1 MKKLLALAL
10 VVFGLA
16 ACQTEP
22 EGFDVT
28 VNGEVPVTVTVDLS
42 DAVGT
47 RANSAEG
54 AIDNKVV
61 TSNDYTL
68 RYALQVFNENGTAS
82 KDIKYKY
89 TDATSVA
96 FDLRL
101 VPNRNYKFVVWA
113 DIVDENQNP
122 TDGDE
127 CTPLHYA
134 IVDDLRNITL
144 VPGSWKAMDETRD
157 AYTGVYNANNFKA
170 TDNITIKLKRPFAKL
185 RVVTTDIAELFDGV
199 VPDNAV
205 ATYTTK
211 HRRSF
216 DAFTQK
222 AGEATLQGVQHTF
235 NISGYNEVDDAVAT
249 NKTLFVDYFFAAD
262 QDDVVNFTLDVK
274 EANGTTIKENTFNT
288 PIPVKRNF
296 LTTIKGNVL
305 TEGNK
310 INVDIDDNFGENQ
323 ENQENWGTISSQT
336 ELNAAVAAG
345 GLYKVINLITLTNS
359 GAGTTAV
366 RFAATPTAVE
376 TVIDLNGYT
385 ITAKNTDDDKA
396 LITVAAGNTLTF
408 TGEGNVILTSDS
420 TGDLID
426 NKGTVNI
433 DGGTFENNSTNSD
446 TKLIENSNDAVV
458 NVTGGSIDLDEEV
471 DGGATTDYLAQLAE
485 AFANGGVYEL
495 PTDLTLSEPLTLA
508 AGKTLTLNLN
518 GKTIKQSQAQTGAY
532 SMITN
537 NGTLTI
543 KGNGT
548 IDYADTADLTADI
561 NYVSN
566 AIQNNGVLTIED
578 ATIIN
583 SSTDSVADYGFPHC
597 IDNSGT
603 LTINSGTLTN
613 KTKYSSI
620 RIWCTTDDD
629 TNVTIN
635 GGTFNGCIDFH
646 NVSANANKGTL
657 TINNGVFNAEK
668 NAVRLVGFGV
678 DVDELNGYIKG
689 GVFNGNITLRNY
701 TSGEFNSQVFFI
713 SGGTFSNDPSAFV
726 AESYEAVEQNG
737 VWVVTPSYSVE
748 GDVYTIYTANGLKW
762 LAQEVNKYSNYEY
775 PFKDKTVKLN
785 NDIDLGGIEWTPIGD
800 YRFSANR
807 FCGTFD
813 GQGYTISNFKITKK
827 TDKDDANKSSY
838 GFFGNMEGTVKNLT
852 ISNATVSSYAYCGAL
867 IGRVNNGTVEN
878 CHVINSNVS
887 CSYWQA
893 GGMIGQANDAVT
905 VKDCTISNSTVTGAS
920 AIGGLIGPFSVTDKG
935 SNGEPAIVQNCKVIN
950 CEIIQDGSFGES
962 YDKYFGSMFAYLD
975 AEDGS
980 IIEIENCVAEDTTV
994 KGEEG
999 ELAYSITGKTIY
1011 INGVRYVSTSEHLQ
1025 DAFDDGDTNIKFH
1038 SDITGDVEITQ
1049 KSGVNVVIDGAN
1061 KKFAGVMTTYGK
1073 GYNNT
1078 RTETLTIKNINF
1090 EAKAGASSCIV
1101 SPDRSKHN
1109 AYSYSHNVTVENCT
1123 FTDLDGTVN
1132 CAAVR
1137 HEDGGDWNWVIR
1149 GCTVDSTMHSILQ
1162 VNNVEGKLTIDDC
1175 EVYSKN
1181 GANLNSCTNVEM
1193 TECNFDVKGYALR
1206 FGVNS
1211 GGNLGTAKTYLVKDS
1226 TLKSACDDGDAV
1238 IMFRASAVDANLTLT
1253 NTSLVGTTEISG
1265 NTEATT
1271 IVRN

>member
-28 VNGEVPVTVTVDLS
+28 VNGEVPVTVTVDLA

-47 RANSAEG
+47 RANSAAG

-61 TSNDYTL
+61 ESPDYTL

-82 KDIKYKY
+82 KVIKYKY
-89 TDATSVA
+89 TDEKSVA

-113 DIVDENQNP
+113 DIVDATQTLTE
-122 TDGDE
+122 DVKCDD
-127 CTPLHYA
+127 LHYA
-134 IVDDLRNITL
+134 IGADLRNITL
-144 VPGSWKAMDETRD
+144 VADSWKAMDETRD
-157 AYTGVYNANNFKA
+157 AYTGVYDADDFNAA
-170 TDNITIKLKRPFAKL
+170 QNITIKLTRPFAKL

-199 VPDNAV
+199 VPAKAV
-205 ATYTTK
+205 ATYSTK
-211 HRRSF
+211 HRTSF
-216 DAFTQK
+216 DAFAKT
-222 AGEATLQGVQHTF
+222 AGEATLSGVEHTF
-235 NISGYNEVDDAVAT
+235 DIAGYNEGDDAVAT

-262 QDDVVNFTLDVK
+262 QDDVVNFTLDVQ
-274 EANGTTIKENTFNT
+274 EANGTTIKKNTFNT

-310 INVDIDDNFGENQ
+310 ISIDIDDNFGENQ
-323 ENQENWGTISSQT
+323 ENQENWGTISSQA
-336 ELNAAVAAG
+336 ELDAAVAAG

-366 RFAATPTAVE
+366 RFAATRAAVE

-385 ITAKNTDDDKA
+385 ITAKNTGTDA
-396 LITVAAGNTLTF
+396 LITVEEGNTLTF
-408 TGEGNVILTSDS
+408 TGSGTIKLTDDS
-420 TGDLID
+420 TGSFIKVEDGA
-426 NKGTVNI
+426 NVNI
-433 DGGTFENNSTNSD
+433 EGATLEDDNPNVDIFEGEGDVVDYVALLKKAFADADGGEY
-446 TKLIENSNDAVV
+446 I
-458 NVTGGSIDLDEEV
+458 
-471 DGGATTDYLAQLAE
+471 
-485 AFANGGVYEL
+485 L
-495 PTDLTLSEPLTLA
+495 PTDVTLSEPLTLA
-508 AGKTLTLNLN
+508 AGKTLILNLN

-566 AIQNNGVLTIED
+566 VIWNNGVLTIED

-583 SSTDSVADYGFPHC
+583 SSTDNVADYGYPHC
-597 IDNSGT
+597 IDNYGT

-646 NVSANANKGTL
+646 NVNGNANKGTL

-668 NAVRLVGFGV
+668 NAVRLLGFGV

-748 GDVYTIYTANGLKW
+748 GNVYTIYTVNGLKW
-762 LAQEVNKYSNYEY
+762 LAQEVNQYSNYEY

-827 TDKDDANKSSY
+827 TDKDDSNKSSY

-867 IGRVNNGTVEN
+867 IGRINNGTVEN

-920 AIGGLIGPFSVTDKG
+920 AIGGLIGPLTVDDDG

-962 YDKYFGSMFAYLD
+962 YDKKFGSMFAYLD
-975 AEDGS
+975 AGDNS
-980 IIEIENCVAEDTTV
+980 IIKIENCVAEDTTV

-1038 SDITGDVEITQ
+1038 SDIEGDVEITQ
-1049 KSGVNVVIDGAN
+1049 KNGVNVVIDGAN

-1073 GYNNT
+1073 GYDKT

-1090 EAKAGASSCIV
+1090 EAKAGAASCIV

-1206 FGVNS
+1206 FGVNT
-1211 GGNLGTAKTYLVKDS
+1211 GGNLGTAKTYLIKDS

>member
-47 RANSAEG
+47 RADSAEG
-54 AIDNKVV
+54 AIDNGVV
-61 TSNDYTL
+61 TSDDYTL

-82 KDIKYKY
+82 KDIMYKY
-89 TDATSVA
+89 SENTSVA

-101 VPNRNYKFVVWA
+101 VPDRPYKFVVWA
-113 DIVDENQNP
+113 DIVDANQNP

-134 IVDDLRNITL
+134 IGTDLRNITL
-144 VPGSWKAMDETRD
+144 IKDSWKAMDETRD
-157 AYTGVYNANNFKA
+157 AYTGVCGTDSFNAA
-170 TDNITIKLKRPFAKL
+170 QNITIKLERPFAKL

-199 VPDNAV
+199 IPDNAV

-216 DAFTQK
+216 DAFAQK
-222 AGEATLQGVQHTF
+222 AGEAELQNVNHTF
-235 NISGYNEVDDAVAT
+235 DITGYDEGDDADT
-249 NKTLFVDYFFAAD
+249 ENNKTLFVDYFFAAD

-274 EANGTTIKENTFNT
+274 EEDGTTIKSNTFNT

-296 LTTIKGNVL
+296 LTTIKGNIL
-305 TEGNK
+305 TEGSN

-323 ENQENWGTISSQT
+323 ENWGTISSQA
-336 ELNAAVAAG
+336 ELKAAVDNG
-345 GLYKVINLITLTNS
+345 GKYIVIADLDINNG
-359 GAGTTAV
+359 GAGTAAV
-366 RFAATPTAVE
+366 RFAATRAAVE
-376 TVIDLNGYT
+376 TVIDLNGKT
-385 ITAKNTDDDKA
+385 ITVKNTGTNA
-396 LITVAAGNTLTF
+396 LITVEDGNTLTF
-408 TGEGNVILTSDS
+408 TGSGTIKLTDDS
-420 TGDLID
+420 TGSFIKVEDGANVNIEGATLEDD
-426 NKGTVNI
+426 NTTVNI
-433 DGGTFENNSTNSD
+433 FEG
-446 TKLIENSNDAVV
+446 EGAVV
-458 NVTGGSIDLDEEV
+458 DYVALLKKAFEE
-471 DGGATTDYLAQLAE
+471 
-485 AFANGGVYEL
+485 ANGGEYIL
-495 PTDLTLSEPLTLA
+495 PTDVTLSEPLTLD

-537 NGTLTI
+537 KGTLTI

-566 AIQNNGVLTIED
+566 AIQNSGVLTIED

-583 SSTDSVADYGFPHC
+583 SSTDDVADYGFPHC

-603 LTINSGTLTN
+603 LTINSGTFTN

-646 NVSANANKGTL
+646 NVNGDPNKGTL

-668 NAVRLVGFGV
+668 NAVRLLGFGV
-678 DVDELNGYIKG
+678 DVDELNCYIKG
-689 GVFNGNITLRNY
+689 GVFNGDITLRNY

-748 GDVYTIYTANGLKW
+748 DDVYTIYTANGLKW
-762 LAQEVNKYSNYEY
+762 LAQEVNQYSNYEY

-813 GQGYTISNFKITKK
+813 GQDHTISNFKITKK
-827 TDKDDANKSSY
+827 TDKNDSNKSSY

-867 IGRVNNGTVEN
+867 IGRTNNGTVEN

-920 AIGGLIGPFSVTDKG
+920 AIGGLIGPLTVTDNG
-935 SNGEPAIVQNCKVIN
+935 SNGEPAIVQNCKVLN
-950 CEIIQDGSFGES
+950 CEIIQKGSFGES
-962 YDKYFGSMFAYLD
+962 HDKYFGSMFAYLD

-980 IIEIENCVAEDTTV
+980 IIRIENCVAEDTTV

-999 ELAYSITGKTIY
+999 ELTYSIAGKTIY

-1025 DAFDDGDTNIKFH
+1025 DAFDDGDTSIKFN

-1073 GYNNT
+1073 GHDNT

-1090 EAKAGASSCIV
+1090 EAKAGAESCIV
-1101 SPDRSKHN
+1101 SPDRKIHN

-1137 HEDGGDWNWVIR
+1137 HEDGGDRNWVIR

-1181 GANLNSCTNVEM
+1181 GANLNYCTNVEM
-1193 TECNFDVKGYALR
+1193 TECNFDVKGYAIR
-1206 FGVNS
+1206 FGVNT